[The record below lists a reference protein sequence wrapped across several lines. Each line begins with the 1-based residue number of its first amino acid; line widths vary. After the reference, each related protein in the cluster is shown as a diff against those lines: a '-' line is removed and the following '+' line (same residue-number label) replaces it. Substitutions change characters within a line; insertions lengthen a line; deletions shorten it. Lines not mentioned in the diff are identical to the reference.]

1 MSLLIQVGNAIIF
14 RFVNIKEELRSQ
26 IFQHAIFQH
35 LIMTKKKHVN
45 EVLNEVLAHD
55 KYK

>member
-1 MSLLIQVGNAIIF
+1 MCVLLIQVSNAIIF

-35 LIMTKKKHVN
+35 LIMTKQTCK
-45 EVLNEVLAHD
+45 
-55 KYK
+55 